1 MFTFLNKCMSHFILH
16 FIFFYLNYAD
26 KENED
31 SDDYFLYDLETNEY
45 QKL

>member
-1 MFTFLNKCMSHFILH
+1 MSHFILH
-16 FIFFYLNYAD
+16 FIFFYLNYGAD